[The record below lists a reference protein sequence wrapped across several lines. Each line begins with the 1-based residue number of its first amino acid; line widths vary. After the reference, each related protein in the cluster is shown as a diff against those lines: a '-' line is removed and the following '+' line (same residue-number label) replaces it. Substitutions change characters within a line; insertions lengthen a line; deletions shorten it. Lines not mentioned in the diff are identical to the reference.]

1 MGVQQEKEY
10 SIVRKAEILQART
23 RSRDNMDENL
33 ANLRSKSRQLCNLF
47 LPTKLKY
54 EEDEIDEDEEK
65 EVDDTSL
72 SKESQFIKRIL
83 FKTRK

>member
-1 MGVQQEKEY
+1 
-10 SIVRKAEILQART
+10 
-23 RSRDNMDENL
+23 MDENL

-72 SKESQFIKRIL
+72 SKESQFIKVNL
-83 FKTRK
+83 FKPENDTGNPKNNPLILIKLIITHVSFII